1 MEKKIPFETLESKK
15 MKAGRFT
22 IVQDRVRV
30 NGHEQPYDY
39 LEIREGVSIL
49 PIRDGNILLQRQYRY
64 PVCSW
69 QWELPGGFV
78 DPGETPDEAARRELK
93 EETGSGYSVKKL
105 YSLGAFYPSFG
116 STNEKI
122 WLFAAECGEAG
133 DSHREPGE
141 IIQIEE
147 MTEEQ
152 FRKLVAE
159 GQFMHGA
166 GLAAWARYRTC
177 GVGKIFLTA
186 GYLILIKRKVFPTI

>member
-1 MEKKIPFETLESKK
+1 MRRPEESLRK
-15 MKAGRFT
+15 
-22 IVQDRVRV
+22 
-30 NGHEQPYDY
+30 
-39 LEIREGVSIL
+39 
-49 PIRDGNILLQRQYRY
+49 RQ
-64 PVCSW
+64 
-69 QWELPGGFV
+69 
-78 DPGETPDEAARRELK
+78 GET
-93 EETGSGYSVKKL
+93 GYSVKKL

-166 GLAAWARYRTC
+166 GLAAWARYFSQRD
-177 GVGKIFLTA
+177 I
-186 GYLILIKRKVFPTI
+186 

>member
-93 EETGSGYSVKKL
+93 EETGWHSTHLSDLPMRRSGFLRQSAVKQEI
-105 YSLGAFYPSFG
+105 PTENRERSF
-116 STNEKI
+116 
-122 WLFAAECGEAG
+122 
-133 DSHREPGE
+133 R
-141 IIQIEE
+141 
-147 MTEEQ
+147 
-152 FRKLVAE
+152 
-159 GQFMHGA
+159 
-166 GLAAWARYRTC
+166 
-177 GVGKIFLTA
+177 
-186 GYLILIKRKVFPTI
+186 

>member
-1 MEKKIPFETLESKK
+1 M
-15 MKAGRFT
+15 
-22 IVQDRVRV
+22 
-30 NGHEQPYDY
+30 
-39 LEIREGVSIL
+39 
-49 PIRDGNILLQRQYRY
+49 
-64 PVCSW
+64 
-69 QWELPGGFV
+69 

-93 EETGSGYSVKKL
+93 EETGYSVKKL

-122 WLFAAECGEAG
+122 WLFAAECGEEG

-166 GLAAWARYRTC
+166 GLAAWARYFSQRD
-177 GVGKIFLTA
+177 I
-186 GYLILIKRKVFPTI
+186 